1 MNDITIILPVHLLDD
16 TVKDYVE
23 NAINSVKVNQNNY
36 DGGKLKVLI
45 VSPTSVYEDVKGF
58 VSEKSFDIEVECV
71 ENKGETDYCSQVN
84 CAVDEVK
91 TEYFSIL
98 EFDDEYTPKWF
109 KIAKDYHFGNE
120 EISVFL
126 PVNLFHDGNGKNWQ
140 YGNTMALSPMFMTSD
155 SNDDDDIGIINFNRL
170 ENCSL
175 FNLTGA
181 IFNTDDFKSVGRYK
195 PSIQV
200 AFNYEFLLRLTKK
213 GLKAMVVPKEGYIH
227 AMGRPGSLTLDY
239 LNSMTDAE
247 RSKWFALAQRECI
260 YEEDRKKTI
269 STVKEEELK

>member
-16 TVKDYVE
+16 TVKTYME
-23 NAINSVKVNQNNY
+23 TAINSVIENQKNY
-36 DGGKLKVLI
+36 TDGKLKVLV
-45 VSPTSVYEDVKGF
+45 VSPTTIHSDVDKF
-58 VSEKSFDIEVECV
+58 VNEKNFAVEINCV
-71 ENKGETDYCSQVN
+71 ENKGETDFCSQVN
-84 CAVDEVK
+84 FAVDSIK
-91 TEYFSIL
+91 TDHFSIL

-109 KIAKDYHFGNE
+109 KIVKDYYFGNE

-126 PVNLFHDGNGKNWQ
+126 PVNLFHDGNKKNWQ

-181 IFNTDDFKSVGRYK
+181 IFNTDDFKTVGRYK
-195 PSIQV
+195 PSVQV
-200 AFNYEFLLRLTKK
+200 AFNYEFLLRLTKR

-247 RSKWFALAQRECI
+247 RNKWFALAQRECI
-260 YEEDRKKTI
+260 YEEDRRKTI